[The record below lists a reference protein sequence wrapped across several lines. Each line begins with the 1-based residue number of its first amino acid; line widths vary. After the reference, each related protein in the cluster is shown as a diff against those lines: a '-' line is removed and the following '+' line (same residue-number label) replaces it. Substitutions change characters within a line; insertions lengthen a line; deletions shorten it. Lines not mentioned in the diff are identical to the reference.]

1 MALEYDDDGFQVNQ
15 PVETATNEP
24 LVSGQT
30 QASAPSKRETYPGK
44 EPTKFEQFGKDS
56 GKYDIKNYQYPY
68 DLTTDLRYGG
78 NYVIFYINVAEDSK
92 LISKYKAETVAD
104 YPARDVGDNRSMNWN
119 QKSLIGANAGVNT
132 ITGIAGGTI
141 GFGPASSTGGAVANA
156 AKGAAVANIGT
167 VGVGVATTMTTETL
181 RSQKRL
187 KTAIALHTPN
197 KLGIKY
203 GVTYDTADTA
213 ALGMVK
219 ALGGETADAIL
230 NALGKQS
237 KDTNVTGVAQ
247 AVITNLALSKGPNA
261 EANSQILGMAANPK
275 KEQVFKGVEFRSFSF
290 EYQFFPRDIDEADN
304 VLRIIEEFKFHMHPE
319 FKDDNNFVYLY
330 PSEFDIFYYQGGE
343 ENLNLHRHT
352 SCVLTDLDIDYT
364 PNGQFNTF
372 ANGMPTQ
379 INVTLAFR
387 ELGLLTKDKIK
398 AGL

>member
-1 MALEYDDDGFQVNQ
+1 MALEYDDDGLPVNQ

-167 VGVGVATTMTTETL
+167 VGVGVATTMTT
-181 RSQKRL
+181 
-187 KTAIALHTPN
+187 
-197 KLGIKY
+197 
-203 GVTYDTADTA
+203 
-213 ALGMVK
+213 
-219 ALGGETADAIL
+219 
-230 NALGKQS
+230 
-237 KDTNVTGVAQ
+237 
-247 AVITNLALSKGPNA
+247 
-261 EANSQILGMAANPK
+261 
-275 KEQVFKGVEFRSFSF
+275 
-290 EYQFFPRDIDEADN
+290 
-304 VLRIIEEFKFHMHPE
+304 
-319 FKDDNNFVYLY
+319 
-330 PSEFDIFYYQGGE
+330 
-343 ENLNLHRHT
+343 
-352 SCVLTDLDIDYT
+352 
-364 PNGQFNTF
+364 
-372 ANGMPTQ
+372 
-379 INVTLAFR
+379 
-387 ELGLLTKDKIK
+387 
-398 AGL
+398 